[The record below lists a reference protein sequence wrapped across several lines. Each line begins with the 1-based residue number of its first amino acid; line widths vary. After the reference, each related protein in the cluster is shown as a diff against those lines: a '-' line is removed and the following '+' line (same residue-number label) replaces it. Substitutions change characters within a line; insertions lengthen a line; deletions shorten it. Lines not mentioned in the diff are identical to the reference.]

1 MAGKFETYKDKAGE
15 HRFRLK
21 AGNGEIILTSQG
33 YSAKAGCANGIES
46 VRKHAADSANF
57 EKKEAGSDKFMFNLK
72 ASNQQV
78 IGTSQTY
85 KSASG
90 RDNGIRS
97 VQENAPGAAV
107 TEVD

>member
-1 MAGKFETYKDKAGE
+1 VAAKFETYLDKAGK

-33 YSAKAGCANGIES
+33 YSAKSGCANGIES
-46 VRKHAADSANF
+46 VRKHAPDSANF
-57 EKKEAGSDKFMFNLK
+57 EKKESGTEKFMFNLK

-78 IGTSQTY
+78 IGTSQSY

-90 RDNGIRS
+90 RDNGIKS
-97 VQENAPGAAV
+97 VQQNAPLAAV
-107 TEVD
+107 VEQS

>member
-1 MAGKFETYKDKAGE
+1 MAAKFETYQDKAGK

-33 YSAKAGCANGIES
+33 YSAKSGCANGIES
-46 VRKHAADSANF
+46 VRKHAPDSGNF
-57 EKKEAGSDKFMFNLK
+57 EKKESGTEKFMFNLK

-78 IGTSQTY
+78 IGTSQSY

-90 RDNGIRS
+90 RDNGIKS
-97 VQENAPGAAV
+97 VQQNAPVAAV
-107 TEVD
+107 VEQS

>member
-1 MAGKFETYKDKAGE
+1 MAAKFETYLDKAGK

-46 VRKHAADSANF
+46 VRKHAPSLENF
-57 EKKEAGSDKFMFNLK
+57 EKKESGTDKFMFNLK
-72 ASNQQV
+72 ASNLQV

-85 KSASG
+85 KSSSG
-90 RDNGIRS
+90 RDNGIKS
-97 VQENAPGAAV
+97 VQQNAPGAEIV
-107 TEVD
+107 EQS

>member
-1 MAGKFETYKDKAGE
+1 MAAKFETYLDKAGK

-33 YSAKAGCANGIES
+33 YSAKAGCENGIES
-46 VRKHAADSANF
+46 VRKHAVNVENF
-57 EKKEAGSDKFMFNLK
+57 EKKESGTDKFMFNLK

-90 RDNGIRS
+90 RDTGIAS
-97 VQENAPGAAV
+97 VQQNAPGAPVVAQ
-107 TEVD
+107 D